1 MEHFSLISLCSILPF
16 ISSKYLKDHP
26 CIIENTIK
34 DERSIRFQTK
44 TRCLT
49 RYHLSPGLSAQV
61 TCDSVTL
68 NKLDGYQQ
76 NCNGLILKVH
86 TGNGISEEF
95 QICDSTT
102 LKDRSALRLKT
113 IVDRLY
119 INPGYIDLEVLMT
132 ERITPKTSCSITTRK
147 LTDFQASRSFLEK
160 PRIERLFKITKKL
173 DANILNNFST
183 QCGIVKNKTQIRN
196 RIVGGSEVWPPHN
209 YNWMVVVI
217 SNHANGNFTKK
228 IVKSFLQIFIL

>member
-1 MEHFSLISLCSILPF
+1 MEQFCLMLLCTILPF
-16 ISSKYLKDHP
+16 SSSKYLKDHP

-61 TCDSVTL
+61 TCDSVRL
-68 NKLDGYQQ
+68 NEFDGYQQ
-76 NCNGLILKVH
+76 NCNGLVLKVQ
-86 TGNGISEEF
+86 TGNGIFEEF

-113 IVDRLY
+113 LVDRLY
-119 INPGYIDLEVLMT
+119 MDPGYIDLEVLIT
-132 ERITPKTSCSITTRK
+132 ERIIPKTSCSITTRK
-147 LTDFQASRSFLEK
+147 LTNLQVARSFLEK
-160 PRIERLFKITKKL
+160 PRIERHLHISKKL
-173 DANILNNFST
+173 DANILNNFSA

-217 SNHANGNFTKK
+217 SNHANGTFTKK
-228 IVKSFLQIFIL
+228 FVKSFLPIFIS